1 MLSDKNLY
9 TIIKGKAW
17 YHNANWLNGAF
28 YADNYGDIFAL
39 QKNKKSISSL

>member
-28 YADNYGDIFAL
+28 YIGDIFAL
-39 QKNKKSISSL
+39 QKNKKSISSLW